1 MNQFYK
7 KFNLP
12 FSAPEGE
19 TYQELDVLSTRLYSD
34 DFYQNLFQFGLEIC
48 KNISSYAAA
57 NDIEI
62 QFLTL
67 RGSLVT
73 GTVTEDEDIDAVIN
87 TKHRFLLERYIEKR
101 MPRFIHHLKGRC
113 PELTR
118 KHPISIYLPR
128 TPANPFERNELFASN
143 PAELEMRTTQA
154 EQVIEP
160 NMRRPVYKFQR
171 DHLKPIINSTIRNKS
186 VNSIKAIELARE
198 IGMTEYNIDRDTTHN
213 STIISQARC
222 LGFIFSKQK
231 FSQNNIIES
240 RDNLIK
246 ERFEE
251 IINEIYYR
259 LGI

>member
-1 MNQFYK
+1 VIVFYK
-7 KFNLP
+7 KFDLP
-12 FSAPEGE
+12 FSILEGGP
-19 TYQELDVLSTRLYSD
+19 YQELDVLSTRLYSD

-57 NDIEI
+57 NDIEV
-62 QFLTL
+62 QFLAL

-87 TKHRFLLERYIEKR
+87 TKQRFLLDRYIEKR
-101 MPRFIHHLKGRC
+101 MPRFIYHLKDRC

-128 TPANPFERNELFASN
+128 TPTNPFERNELFATD
-143 PAELEMRTTQA
+143 PVELEMRTTQA

-160 NMRRPVYKFQR
+160 NMRRPVYEFQR
-171 DHLKPIINSTIRNKS
+171 DCLRPIINTTIRNKS
-186 VNSIKAIELARE
+186 VNSIKAIEFARE
-198 IGMTEYNIDRDTTHN
+198 MGMREYNIDRDTTHN

-222 LGFIFSKQK
+222 LGLIFSKQK
-231 FSQNNIIES
+231 FSPNDIIKS
-240 RDNLIK
+240 RNKLIK

-259 LGI
+259 LDI